1 MDDSYVVLGAI
12 LIVWLGLFGYLVAL
26 DRRIRRV
33 DRKVGTD
40 EV

>member
-1 MDDSYVVLGAI
+1 MNETYIVLGAI
-12 LIVWLGLFGYLVAL
+12 LIVWLGVFGYLVAL

-33 DRKVGTD
+33 GRKVGND